1 MNARTLIAALFAL
14 ATAPVWAND
23 ACSTDI
29 AGTDQMT
36 YDKSEIV
43 IPKSCKTFTVTLKH
57 PGEMPVS
64 VMGHNWVLAKT
75 DDLEGIDADGQD
87 AGESN
92 NYLKPGDSRVLAH
105 TRLIGAGEQDSV
117 TFDTALLK
125 AGTAYSFFC
134 SYPVHANVMK
144 GEVKLGG

>member
-1 MNARTLIAALFAL
+1 MKARTLIAALFVL
-14 ATAPVWAND
+14 ATAPTWAAD

-64 VMGHNWVLAKT
+64 VMGHNWVLAKSE
-75 DDLEGIDADGQD
+75 DVEGIAGDGQE

-92 NYLKPGDSRVLAH
+92 NYLKPNDSRVLAH
-105 TRLIGAGEQDSV
+105 TRLIGAGEEDSV

-125 AGTAYSFFC
+125 AGTAYTFFC
-134 SYPVHANVMK
+134 SYPVHDSVMK
-144 GEVKLGG
+144 GDIKFGS